1 MPTAQMYAKL
11 HATQQQQ
18 QPGSRA
24 HVVEH
29 MPPAEPP
36 GEAAAAAVDD
46 LEAGIDAVLAGAVD
60 AANNQSADDETDSMQ
75 VEEG

>member
-1 MPTAQMYAKL
+1 
-11 HATQQQQ
+11 
-18 QPGSRA
+18 
-24 HVVEH
+24 